1 MSKQV
6 FDQNVQQVLGLPDR
20 AAFNA
25 MVELTP
31 DTLPYK
37 EEMVEVLESIDAQ
50 DLVTFIEE
58 PHPTDLAIAFKNL
71 RTD

>member
-6 FDQNVQQVLGLPDR
+6 FEDNLKVLGLPDR

-31 DTLPYK
+31 DTIPYK
-37 EEMVEVLESIDAQ
+37 EEMLEVLESINPKELAEFIDA
-50 DLVTFIEE
+50 T
-58 PHPTDLAIAFKNL
+58 HPTDLAIAFKNL

>member
-6 FDQNVQQVLGLPDR
+6 FEDNLKVLGLPDR

-31 DTLPYK
+31 DTIPYK
-37 EEMVEVLESIDAQ
+37 EEMLEVMESIDSK
-50 DLVTFIEE
+50 DLIDFIGA
-58 PHPTDLAIAFKNL
+58 PLPTDLAIAFKNIQAN
-71 RTD
+71 

>member
-6 FDQNVQQVLGLPDR
+6 FEDNLRVLGLPDR

-25 MVELTP
+25 MIELTP

-37 EEMVEVLESIDAQ
+37 EELIEVMESIDSGSLA
-50 DLVTFIEE
+50 DFIDAA
-58 PHPTDLAIAFKNL
+58 HPTDLAIAFKNL

>member
-1 MSKQV
+1 MSKKV
-6 FDQNVQQVLGLPDR
+6 FDENLQVLGLPDR

-25 MVELTP
+25 MIELTP
-31 DTLPYK
+31 DTIPYR
-37 EEMVEVLESIDAQ
+37 EEMIEVLECIDPG
-50 DLVTFIEE
+50 TFADFIDD

>member
-1 MSKQV
+1 MSKQI
-6 FDQNVQQVLGLPDR
+6 FDDNLKVLGLPDR

-31 DTLPYK
+31 DTMPYK
-37 EEMVEVLESIDAQ
+37 DELIEVMESIDPKELT
-50 DLVTFIEE
+50 DFIDAT
-58 PHPTDLAIAFKNL
+58 HPTDLAIAFKNL

>member
-6 FDQNVQQVLGLPDR
+6 FEDNLRVLGLPDR

-25 MVELTP
+25 MIELTP

-37 EEMVEVLESIDAQ
+37 E
-50 DLVTFIEE
+50 
-58 PHPTDLAIAFKNL
+58 
-71 RTD
+71 

>member
-1 MSKQV
+1 MSKQI
-6 FDQNVQQVLGLPDR
+6 FEENLQVLGLPDR

-37 EEMVEVLESIDAQ
+37 DEMLEVLESINREELIA
-50 DLVTFIEE
+50 FIDT
-58 PHPTDLAIAFKNL
+58 PLPTDLALAFRNL
-71 RTD
+71 RAD

>member
-6 FDQNVQQVLGLPDR
+6 FDENLKILGLPDR

-31 DTLPYK
+31 DTIPYK
-37 EEMVEVLESIDAQ
+37 DEMLEVLESIDPKALA
-50 DLVTFIEE
+50 DFIDAT
-58 PHPTDLAIAFKNL
+58 HPTDLAIAFKNL
-71 RTD
+71 RAD

>member
-1 MSKQV
+1 MNKQV
-6 FDQNVQQVLGLPDR
+6 FEDNLKVLGLPDR

-37 EEMVEVLESIDAQ
+37 DEMLEVLESINAQELADFIDA
-50 DLVTFIEE
+50 T
-58 PHPTDLAIAFKNL
+58 HPTDLAIAFKNL

>member
-1 MSKQV
+1 MSKQK
-6 FDQNVQQVLGLPDR
+6 FDENLQVLGLPDR

-25 MVELTP
+25 MIELTP

-37 EEMVEVLESIDAQ
+37 EDMIEIMESISQKELADFIDA
-50 DLVTFIEE
+50 TF
-58 PHPTDLAIAFKNL
+58 PTDLAIAFKNL

>member
-6 FDQNVQQVLGLPDR
+6 FENNLKVLGLPDR

-25 MVELTP
+25 MVDLTP
-31 DTLPYK
+31 DTIPYRD
-37 EEMVEVLESIDAQ
+37 EMLEVMESIDSG
-50 DLVTFIEE
+50 DLADFIEA
-58 PHPTDLAIAFKNL
+58 PFPTDLAIAFKNL

>member
-6 FDQNVQQVLGLPDR
+6 FEENLQVLGLPDR

-31 DTLPYK
+31 ATLPYK
-37 EEMVEVLESIDAQ
+37 DEMLEVLESITREELIA
-50 DLVTFIEE
+50 FIDT
-58 PHPTDLAIAFKNL
+58 PLPTDLALAFRNL
-71 RTD
+71 RAD

>member
-1 MSKQV
+1 MNKQV
-6 FDQNVQQVLGLPDR
+6 FEDNLKVLGLPDR

-31 DTLPYK
+31 DTVPYK
-37 EEMVEVLESIDAQ
+37 EEMLEVMESIDSG
-50 DLVTFIEE
+50 DLLDFIEA
-58 PHPTDLAIAFKNL
+58 PFPTDLAIAFKNI

>member
-6 FDQNVQQVLGLPDR
+6 FEENLQVLGLPDR

-37 EEMVEVLESIDAQ
+37 DEMIEVLESIDKNELI
-50 DLVTFIEE
+50 DFIDA
-58 PHPTDLAIAFKNL
+58 PLPTDLALAFRNL
-71 RTD
+71 RAD

>member
-6 FDQNVQQVLGLPDR
+6 FEDNLKVLGLPDR

-25 MVELTP
+25 MIELTP
-31 DTLPYK
+31 NTIPYK
-37 EEMVEVLESIDAQ
+37 EEMLEVLESINPKELED
-50 DLVTFIEE
+50 FINAT
-58 PHPTDLAIAFKNL
+58 HPTDLALAFQSL

>member
-6 FDQNVQQVLGLPDR
+6 FEDNLKVLGLPDR

-31 DTLPYK
+31 DTIPYK
-37 EEMVEVLESIDAQ
+37 DEMLEVLESISAE
-50 DLVTFIEE
+50 DLTTFMEAI
-58 PHPTDLAIAFKNL
+58 PPTDLAIAFKNL
-71 RTD
+71 KAD

>member
-6 FDQNVQQVLGLPDR
+6 FEENLKVLGLPDR

-31 DTLPYK
+31 DTVPYK
-37 EEMVEVLESIDAQ
+37 DEMLEVMESIDSK
-50 DLVTFIEE
+50 DFIDFIDSNL
-58 PHPTDLAIAFKNL
+58 PTDLAIAFKNL
-71 RTD
+71 RAD

>member
-6 FDQNVQQVLGLPDR
+6 FDENLKVLGLPDR

-25 MVELTP
+25 MVDLTP

-37 EEMVEVLESIDAQ
+37 EEMIEVMESIGSQELADFIDA
-50 DLVTFIEE
+50 T
-58 PHPTDLAIAFKNL
+58 HPTDLAIAFKNL

>member
-1 MSKQV
+1 MSKQI
-6 FDQNVQQVLGLPDR
+6 FDENLKQVLGLPDR

-25 MVELTP
+25 MIDLTP

-37 EEMVEVLESIDAQ
+37 EEMVEVLESIAPQ
-50 DLVTFIEE
+50 DLIDFIEA
-58 PHPTDLAIAFKNL
+58 PNPTDLAIAFKNL